1 MADTRQRDTP
11 RSRTIDPD
19 VARAIGLVVF
29 DVDGVLTDAGAYMGG
44 AGREG
49 EQKRFDL
56 QDGLGMKL
64 LASVGIRVVM
74 VSGRVS
80 PATVSRAAELGIECR
95 QDAGA
100 DKLPIVDGMRL
111 ESGLEWSQV
120 AMLADDLPDAAVF
133 TRVGLPAAVPNGVPR
148 ILQTASWVATR
159 PGGRG
164 AVRQFCEALLEAR
177 GELDRSIADYLDARG
192 GVGDGPAGRR
202 WKERWP

>member
-1 MADTRQRDTP
+1 MADSTSSGP
-11 RSRTIDPD
+11 YGAIDPR
-19 VARAIGLVVF
+19 VARQIGLAIF
-29 DVDGVLTDAGAYMGG
+29 DVDGVLTDAGAYIGG
-44 AGREG
+44 SGGEG
-49 EQKRFDL
+49 ERKRFDL

-64 LASVGIRVVM
+64 LQSRGVHVVM

-80 PATVSRAAELGIECR
+80 PATTARAAELGIACH

-100 DKLPIVDGMRL
+100 DKLPIVDALRT
-111 ESGLEWSQV
+111 ERGLAWSQV

-148 ILQTASWVATR
+148 ILRTASWIATR

-177 GELDRSIADYLDARG
+177 GELDDAIADYLAARG
-192 GVGDGPAGRR
+192 GIGDGPAGRR
-202 WKERWP
+202 WKESAP